1 MRILRQ
7 QLMLRRGFASA
18 MLATL
23 ALSLVAPSL
32 SAGLAGTRDCPLAPA
47 SDSHRAALVS
57 AMPDGTCDH
66 SDVGPCLG
74 ALGCVTAAPAIALV
88 PTSLLGPAELNS
100 VGIGSTPRLGDL
112 YRAGPPT
119 PPPNQI

>member
-7 QLMLRRGFASA
+7 QPMLRRLFASA

-23 ALSLVAPSL
+23 ALSLVVASL
-32 SAGLAGTRDCPLAPA
+32 SASLAGTRDCPLAPA
-47 SDSHRAALVS
+47 SDSRRAALVS
-57 AMPDGTCDH
+57 AMPDGACDH

-74 ALGCVTAAPAIALV
+74 ALGCVTAAPALTLASR
-88 PTSLLGPAELNS
+88 SLLVPAELIW
-100 VGIGSTPRLGDL
+100 VGIRSTPRLGDL
-112 YRAGPPT
+112 CRAGPPT